1 MIKVLQFIHGFNM
14 GGAETIV
21 KNYCLNFNKN
31 NIDLYVL
38 CWDRYNSPYD
48 KELKDAGINVKYLCD
63 DMPFYGKEKII
74 FRIINK
80 IQLYANIKKYI
91 NNLNPDI
98 IHTHLLVNK
107 YIKFSRPKKNTKI
120 FYTHH
125 FSVERWKN
133 CFKSEIKKTRWLIDN
148 YDTTIV
154 ALNSKMKDDINNL
167 FNIQNTIVLN
177 NGIAMD
183 EFFQPMSK
191 NEKRKELNLNESTFV
206 VGHVGRFSKIKNHDF
221 LIDVFVEIQKKKKN
235 AILLL
240 VGKGEQ
246 KKHIIDKSEKLGIRN
261 NLIILSDRTDID
273 ELMKIM
279 DILIF
284 PSFSEGVPVT
294 LVEAQAAGLKCIV
307 SDTITKEVCYS
318 NLLKYKSIIDSPND
332 WAREALK
339 WSVDKINYCGI
350 EKWDLKLIIKELEDR
365 YTKSL
370 KGDINE

>member
-1 MIKVLQFIHGFNM
+1 MI
-14 GGAETIV
+14 
-21 KNYCLNFNKN
+21 CLFMAK
-31 NIDLYVL
+31 
-38 CWDRYNSPYD
+38 
-48 KELKDAGINVKYLCD
+48 K
-63 DMPFYGKEKII
+63 KII

-183 EFFQPMSK
+183 EFFPTNVKKMKKEK
-191 NEKRKELNLNESTFV
+191 N
-206 VGHVGRFSKIKNHDF
+206 
-221 LIDVFVEIQKKKKN
+221 
-235 AILLL
+235 
-240 VGKGEQ
+240 
-246 KKHIIDKSEKLGIRN
+246 
-261 NLIILSDRTDID
+261 
-273 ELMKIM
+273 
-279 DILIF
+279 
-284 PSFSEGVPVT
+284 
-294 LVEAQAAGLKCIV
+294 
-307 SDTITKEVCYS
+307 
-318 NLLKYKSIIDSPND
+318 
-332 WAREALK
+332 
-339 WSVDKINYCGI
+339 
-350 EKWDLKLIIKELEDR
+350 
-365 YTKSL
+365 
-370 KGDINE
+370 